1 MIMSPKVLANPACRY
16 VPHSDTKR
24 SDFSPQALEIA
35 AAMCKALSDS
45 ARLRILLWLVDGER
59 CVSELVE
66 LEAEKLST
74 VSARLRLLYIARL
87 VSRRRESKHIYYAL
101 ADQHVRDLLDN
112 VLQHAVEASA

>member
-1 MIMSPKVLANPACRY
+1 MPSKVLANPTCQHAT
-16 VPHSDTKR
+16 HSDSKR
-24 SDFSPQALEIA
+24 PDYSPQALEIA
-35 AAMCKALSDS
+35 AAMCKALSDP

-74 VSARLRLLYIARL
+74 ISARLQLLYIARL
-87 VSRRRESKHIYYAL
+87 VSRRRETKHVYYAL

-112 VLQHAVEASA
+112 VLQHAVEPSA

>member
-1 MIMSPKVLANPACRY
+1 MSSKVLANPACQHA
-16 VPHSDTKR
+16 PHSDTKR
-24 SDFSPQALEIA
+24 SEYSLQALEIA

-45 ARLRILLWLVDGER
+45 ARLRILLWLVKGER

-74 VSARLRLLYIARL
+74 ISARLQLLYIARL
-87 VSRRRESKHIYYAL
+87 VSRRRENKHVYYAL